1 MRCDEAQRELLA
13 GRAAV
18 SSDELDRHVRECAEC
33 SALAGEERALDTLLA
48 LDQPHR
54 PGPGFDTRFFARLD
68 DERTANEKKRALFSM
83 RMWLWA
89 LVPVAAG
96 VALLIVPKV
105 DKPPAA
111 APPEA
116 HAPPALM
123 EALSGAEPDDL
134 ALASDLELLEDIDVV
149 QRLEEL
155 EDFELLGD
163 LDHAE
168 LDRLAAEEAAP

>member
-1 MRCDEAQRELLA
+1 MRCDEAQRELLGGGEA
-13 GRAAV
+13 G
-18 SSDELDRHVRECAEC
+18 SNDELDRHVRECAEC
-33 SALAGEERALDTLLA
+33 SAIAGEQRALDTLLA
-48 LDQPHR
+48 LDQPHQ

-68 DERTANEKKRALFSM
+68 DERTASKNKRALFSV

-96 VALLIVPKV
+96 VALLMLPKA
-105 DKPPAA
+105 DKPPA

-123 EALSGAEPDDL
+123 EALGEAEADDL
-134 ALASDLELLEDIDVV
+134 ELASEIELLEDIDVV

-155 EDFELLGD
+155 EDFELLGEID
-163 LDHAE
+163 PAE
-168 LDRLAAEEAAP
+168 LDRLAAEEATP